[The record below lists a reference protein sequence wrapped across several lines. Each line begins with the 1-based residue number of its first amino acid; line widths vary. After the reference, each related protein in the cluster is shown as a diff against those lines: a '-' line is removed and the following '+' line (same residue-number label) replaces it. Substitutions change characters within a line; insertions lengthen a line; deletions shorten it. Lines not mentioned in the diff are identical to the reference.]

1 MNKMIRIIA
10 LISIAASLCGCA
22 KSFDELDPV
31 VEATNIQTETELVEA
46 TTVETESEV
55 EDTSDETESTVPEE
69 TEVTEVVEEVR
80 WEVPGETYVIDIS
93 REAQTDLERMAW
105 AIYLEGGGDA
115 VCDDCRR
122 RIADVILNRVE
133 CRITNMDY
141 YWEDTLIGV
150 LSDGGIN
157 PYQNMGNRCI
167 YPLTAYEDYERHA
180 VERAYRIA
188 HEVLRG
194 QHSEIYR
201 KGYFY
206 YAGANVYG
214 WEPET
219 AINCCGMYFMR
230 QRGWDN
236 SKFEQDWVLKFD

>member
-1 MNKMIRIIA
+1 MNKIIRIIA
-10 LISIAASLCGCA
+10 LILVAASLCGCA
-22 KSFDELDPV
+22 KSFDKLDHI
-31 VEATNIQTETELVEA
+31 VETTNIQTETEFVEE
-46 TTVETESEV
+46 TTVETESEA

-69 TEVTEVVEEVR
+69 TEVVEEVR

-122 RIADVILNRVE
+122 RIADVILNLVE
-133 CRITNMDY
+133 CKITNSGNDY
-141 YWEDTLIGV
+141 YWPNTLTGV
-150 LSDGGIN
+150 LSGGGIN
-157 PYQNMGNRCI
+157 PYQNMGNSFTW
-167 YPLTAYEDYERHA
+167 PKSANKDYERHA

-219 AINCCGMYFMR
+219 AINHCGIWFMR

>member
-1 MNKMIRIIA
+1 MKRFLSCLMT
-10 LISIAASLCGCA
+10 LVLLLCVVGCGDTVA
-22 KSFDELDPV
+22 ESQSP
-31 VEATNIQTETELVEA
+31 TNTTLAETCPIPTETIA
-46 TTVETESEV
+46 TEPIVTAPPATEPSATEPQ
-55 EDTSDETESTVPEE
+55 EDVKWD
-69 TEVTEVVEEVR
+69 
-80 WEVPGETYVIDIS
+80 VPGETYVIDIS
-93 REAQTDLERMAW
+93 RPAETDLERMAW

-122 RIADVILNRVE
+122 RMADVILNRVE

-141 YWEDTLIGV
+141 YWADTLIGV

-157 PYQNMGNRCI
+157 PYQNMGNKCAW
-167 YPLTAYEDYERHA
+167 PKTAHEDYERHA

-219 AINCCGMYFMR
+219 AINCCGIWFMR

-236 SKFEQDWVLKFD
+236 SKFEQDWVLSFD